1 LSDYLELDQQINI
14 LFELMPHPA
23 GRPYTLQE
31 VSAATEISLGTLSH
45 IRNGKISNPGFKS
58 MRRLSEF
65 FGVPLKYFQTT
76 SIEECYAIIADRQ
89 LEDVAEI
96 SEIAFRTTQLSS
108 KSQRD
113 VLAIIKWVQAA
124 EELRKQGQDI
134 PHLPSLNFMS
144 PDSNDES
151 E

>member
-1 LSDYLELDQQINI
+1 LSDYLELNQQINI

-23 GRPYTLQE
+23 GRSYTLQE
-31 VSAATEISLGTLSH
+31 VSEATEISLGTLSH

-76 SIEECYAIIADRQ
+76 SIEECYAIIADKQ

-96 SEIAFRTTQLSS
+96 SEIAFRTTQLSP

-134 PHLPSLNFMS
+134 PHLPSLNFMY
-144 PDSNDES
+144 PDSDDES

>member
-1 LSDYLELDQQINI
+1 
-14 LFELMPHPA
+14 MPHPA
-23 GRPYTLQE
+23 GRSYTLQE
-31 VSAATEISLGTLSH
+31 VSEATEISLGTLSH

-76 SIEECYAIIADRQ
+76 SIEECYAIIADKQ

-96 SEIAFRTTQLSS
+96 SEIAFRTTQLSP

-134 PHLPSLNFMS
+134 PHLPSLNFMY
-144 PDSNDES
+144 PDSDDES

>member
-1 LSDYLELDQQINI
+1 MSYYLELHQQVNI
-14 LFELMPHPA
+14 LFEVIPHPTK
-23 GRPYTLQE
+23 RPYTLQE
-31 VSAATEISLGTLSH
+31 VSEATEMSLGTLSH
-45 IRNGKISNPGFKS
+45 IRNGKIINPGFKS

-76 SIEECYAIIADRQ
+76 SIEECYAIIADKQ

-96 SEIAFRTTQLSS
+96 SEIAFRTTQLSP

-134 PHLPSLNFMS
+134 PHLPSLNFIHS
-144 PDSNDES
+144 DSDNES